1 MGKLLF
7 YLMFLGFIFCHPKTM
22 DHKDK
27 KKDRIIRKLELIEFL
42 DLSEEQA
49 EKFFVKFGYLAKS

>member
-7 YLMFLGFIFCHPKTM
+7 YLMFLGFIFCHPKAM
-22 DHKDK
+22 DFKDK

-42 DLSEEQA
+42 DLSE
-49 EKFFVKFGYLAKS
+49 